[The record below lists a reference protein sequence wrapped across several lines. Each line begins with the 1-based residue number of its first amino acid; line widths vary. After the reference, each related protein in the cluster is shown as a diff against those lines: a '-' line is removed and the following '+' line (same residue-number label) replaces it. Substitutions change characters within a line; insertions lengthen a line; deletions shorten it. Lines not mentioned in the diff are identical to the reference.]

1 MLMKI
6 ALYFI
11 CLIVD
16 NSMEYS
22 VDDLRLVALN
32 IGYAVHNADW
42 NWKDVSS
49 PFTRLYYVTKGSA
62 RIEMENKVYD
72 LSPGKLYIVPS
83 FTRHTNI
90 CTGPFE
96 HYYIHVFEDGL
107 STNRIF
113 EEYKFPFE
121 ADPFGGDFELVKRL
135 VELNPQGR
143 LPQSNPK
150 SYDNQPTLIQNLRIN
165 KQKSLQDMVES
176 RGILYILVSRFLEK
190 ASPRS
195 LTEDDRVKNALSYIR
210 KNIGS
215 KILVEDL
222 AAKSS
227 LSLEHFIRVFKK
239 ETGDTPNSY
248 VTKTK
253 MERAMVMLATSDAP
267 VKTIALSLGYDDV
280 PYFNRAFKK
289 LLGMTPQQYR
299 DSTH

>member
-1 MLMKI
+1 
-6 ALYFI
+6 
-11 CLIVD
+11 
-16 NSMEYS
+16 MEYS
-22 VDDLRLVALN
+22 VDDLRLVVLN
-32 IGYAVHNADW
+32 VGYAVHNADW

-49 PFTRLYYVTKGSA
+49 PFTRLYYVTKGGA
-62 RIEMENKVYD
+62 QIEMEGKIYS
-72 LSPGKLYIVPS
+72 LTPGKMYLVPS
-83 FTRHTNI
+83 FARHTNI

-107 STNRIF
+107 SNNRIF
-113 EEYKFPFE
+113 EEYSFPFE
-121 ADPFGGDFELVKRL
+121 VDPLKGDLYLFKRL
-135 VELNPQGR
+135 LGLNPQGK

-165 KQKSLQDMVES
+165 KQRSLQDMVES
-176 RGILYILVSRFLEK
+176 RGILFILVSRFLEK
-190 ASPRS
+190 ASPRT
-195 LTEDDRVKNALSYIR
+195 LTEDDRVKNALAYVR
-210 KNIGS
+210 KSIGS

-239 ETGDTPNSY
+239 ETGSTPNIY
-248 VTKTK
+248 ITRTK

-289 LLGMTPQQYR
+289 QLGMTPQQYR